1 MVFLSSAFSE
11 AFLFYILVSRI
22 KGIQIQML
30 LEPISLCPGS
40 SGLLGKNFLMARAAG
55 EQGGQAA
62 VVRQKA
68 EPVLRKRSNSKR
80 NLSFLVIQADGVVH
94 WGTTDSKGER
104 GIGVSFLFME
114 NQECAVTNS
123 RHGPKLSISHL

>member
-30 LEPISLCPGS
+30 LQPISLCPGS

-68 EPVLRKRSNSKR
+68 EPVLRKRSNFKR

-94 WGTTDSKGER
+94 WGTTDKMALIAKER
-104 GIGVSFLFME
+104 GVLGFHSFLWKTRS
-114 NQECAVTNS
+114 V
-123 RHGPKLSISHL
+123 L